1 MNSRRRTTMAAATE
15 LGEITFDD
23 WYGNQVFEQEAD
35 ERLEMLATSSRAP
48 LRMAAGAWLRV
59 APDRTGTRALR
70 PGTAGWRQRGADL
83 LDRWADR
90 EAAWQH
96 RLEDVVLPRR
106 WRA

>member
-1 MNSRRRTTMAAATE
+1 MNSRRRTTMAAAAE

-23 WYGNQVFEQEAD
+23 WYGNQVFEPDAD

-59 APDRTGTRALR
+59 APDRTRAIR
-70 PGTAGWRQRGADL
+70 PATAGWRQRGAEL

-90 EAAWQH
+90 EAAWQ
-96 RLEDVVLPRR
+96 RQLEDLVLPRR
-106 WRA
+106 WRG